1 MFGLATP
8 KLTLKKT
15 LCIIIN
21 IIQRVYHTWCWSLRA
36 LQTVGTEVDLCP
48 RDIWS
53 PLVTI
58 GHMTTW
64 TLVQPPGAIHPFGTS
79 WGAGKRTQYVKE
91 HRGEFKQVL
100 TNLFIRI
107 YDLCWGKVPQFQ
119 VAIHRYTEVFG
130 PLYCILYLWFN
141 FTFYWW
147 GNKLVKCKTVP
158 FLSDFWYMYIFLN

>member
-1 MFGLATP
+1 MMLLITMLHISVIWSKTCFDRHKIILILMHVWSCKLKFQHDFLFNLWSST

-36 LQTVGTEVDLCP
+36 LQTVGTEVDLYP

-64 TLVQPPGAIHPFGTS
+64 TLVPPPGAIHPFGTS

-91 HRGEFKQVL
+91 HRGE
-100 TNLFIRI
+100 
-107 YDLCWGKVPQFQ
+107 
-119 VAIHRYTEVFG
+119 
-130 PLYCILYLWFN
+130 
-141 FTFYWW
+141 
-147 GNKLVKCKTVP
+147 
-158 FLSDFWYMYIFLN
+158 